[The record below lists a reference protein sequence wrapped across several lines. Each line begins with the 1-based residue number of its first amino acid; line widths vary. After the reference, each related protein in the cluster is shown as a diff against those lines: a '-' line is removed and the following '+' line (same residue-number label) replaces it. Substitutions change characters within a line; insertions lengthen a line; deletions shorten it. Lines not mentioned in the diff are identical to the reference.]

1 MFFLFGLVCGLSHL
15 SAAEGA
21 ESVPVEN
28 PPALPASETVV
39 LRSKDHVEVH
49 AVYYPGTQGKQTVP
63 VILVHGWDG
72 PRGPGSGADCLPLAS
87 RLQREGHAVIVPDL
101 RGHGKTSRQRV
112 LGIPDVVFDRDAF
125 RAQDFADMM
134 LDVEAAKSYLLQRNN
149 DGELNIELLCLIGF
163 DLGAVVGLNWVQYD
177 WSVPPLPTLKQG
189 QDVKAFVL
197 VSPAQSFRGLTNHA
211 ALRDPVVRGD
221 LSALLFYGRQD
232 NDVATAGKRIYTSLK
247 RSHRGLPA
255 DPSDRERSQDL
266 FLYELDTSL
275 QGTKLLTSSA
285 LRVADRIVEFI
296 QWRLVN
302 RADQFPWQDRS
313 RP

>member
-1 MFFLFGLVCGLSHL
+1 MFFLFGLSGGLGLVHV
-15 SAAEGA
+15 ADGA
-21 ESVPVEN
+21 EPVLAE
-28 PPALPASETVV
+28 PASALPAPESVV
-39 LRSKDHVEVH
+39 LRSKDYVEVS
-49 AVYYPGTQGKQTVP
+49 AVYYPGTQGKKTVP

-72 PRGPGSGADCLPLAS
+72 PRGAGSGADCLPLAS

-101 RGHGKTSRQRV
+101 RGHGKTTRRRV
-112 LGIPDVVFDRDAF
+112 LGMPDVVFDREAF
-125 RAQDFADMM
+125 RVQDFADML

-149 DGELNIELLCLIGF
+149 EGELNIELLCLIGF
-163 DLGAVVGLNWVQYD
+163 ELGAVVGLNWVQYD

-221 LSALLFYGRQD
+221 LSALLIYGRQES
-232 NDVATAGKRIYTSLK
+232 DVATAGKRIYTSLK
-247 RSHRGLPA
+247 RSHRELPE
-255 DPSDRERSQDL
+255 DPSERKQSQDL
-266 FLYELDTSL
+266 FHYELDTSL

-285 LRVADRIVEFI
+285 LRVEDRIVEFI
-296 QWRLVN
+296 RWRLVD
-302 RADQFPWQDRS
+302 RADLFPWQDRS